1 MRIDLKTARLAYR
14 ILCGLILLIAALQ
27 VFLSPAR
34 AADEPP
40 TAAPAQGQA
49 QAQAPAQTQ
58 PQQAAAFEL
67 EAKRVALEAKEREL
81 QDTEGRL
88 KDREKDLDKKLA
100 EMERLRQAVSGE
112 LEAQRKNNEERIGR
126 MVAVFETMA
135 PKSAAA
141 VIETLDDWLSVEILK
156 RMDVKRTAKV
166 MNVMDKTRSAK
177 LSELVTGFYRP
188 EADRKVSS
196 VKTQAA
202 SQGGTP
208 TAPSQ
213 PASAPGQAPA
223 KPNPQKKGGEK

>member
-1 MRIDLKTARLAYR
+1 MKTVRLAYWV
-14 ILCGLILLIAALQ
+14 LCGLILLIASLQ
-27 VFLSPAR
+27 ILLTPAH
-34 AADEPP
+34 AADETPAAGASGQP
-40 TAAPAQGQA
+40 AAQAAP
-49 QAQAPAQTQ
+49 Q

-67 EAKRVALEAKEREL
+67 EAKRVALETKEREL
-81 QDTEGRL
+81 QDEEGRL
-88 KDREKDLDKKLA
+88 KDREKDLEKKLA

-112 LEAQRKNNEERIGR
+112 LEAQKKNNEERIGR

-196 VKTQAA
+196 VKQQQQQPAA

-208 TAPSQ
+208 TAPTAT
-213 PASAPGQAPA
+213 ASAPGQAPA